1 MALGTDLRLCKGE
14 IQRPENDSQ
23 SPLPPASGAS
33 LPRGGPGFPGGP
45 KDPGL
50 EGITGSHPPPPPH
63 SDGLACASQCG
74 VQNFKRR
81 EKCFKCGV
89 PKSGE
94 APHLPAP
101 RTLVGEGRGWP
112 ALKPPSPL
120 SLPYLLPPLTEAEQK
135 LPLGA
140 RLDQQTLPLGGRELS
155 QGLLPLPQ
163 PYQAQGVLA
172 SQSLSQGSEPSSE
185 NANDS
190 ESVVCSFFLPALGC
204 LGCAVQ
210 GQRDAD
216 QDLL

>member
-1 MALGTDLRLCKGE
+1 M
-14 IQRPENDSQ
+14 
-23 SPLPPASGAS
+23 
-33 LPRGGPGFPGGP
+33 
-45 KDPGL
+45 DPGL
-50 EGITGSHPPPPPH
+50 EGITGTPPPP

-94 APHLPAP
+94 ALTPPGSRDA
-101 RTLVGEGRGWP
+101 GGRGRRV
-112 ALKPPSPL
+112 ASLGSPPGSRPC
-120 SLPYLLPPLTEAEQK
+120 LLPPLTEAEQK

-190 ESVVCSFFLPALGC
+190 ESVVCPSFLPALGC
-204 LGCAVQ
+204 LGWALPRPDRCWP
-210 GQRDAD
+210 GPSPPRDLQLVAR
-216 QDLL
+216 